1 MITFMIFQT
10 GEIWLATKRIKAQ
23 QALRVQVQAY
33 INQYIG
39 AEQVVSIYE
48 SKEGFNL
55 YVIVWYRTRE
65 GAIPTYHER

>member
-1 MITFMIFQT
+1 MITFLIFQT
-10 GEIWLATKRIKAQ
+10 GEIWIATKRIKAQ
-23 QALRVQVQAY
+23 HALRVQVQAY

-39 AEQVVSIYE
+39 AEQVISIYE

-65 GAIPTYHER
+65 GPILTSPER